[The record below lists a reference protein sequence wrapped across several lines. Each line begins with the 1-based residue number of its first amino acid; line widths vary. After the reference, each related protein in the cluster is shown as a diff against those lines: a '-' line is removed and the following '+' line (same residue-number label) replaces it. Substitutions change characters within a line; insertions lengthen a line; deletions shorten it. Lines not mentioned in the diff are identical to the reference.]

1 MRSWL
6 DPRWRKVG
14 RDLLAHKLRTVLV
27 VLSIAVGIFAVLVV
41 FGGRGTLLQTFD
53 DNLPKSNPSNAAL
66 YTSGFG
72 SDLVARVK
80 RASGVRDAEGRR
92 VADLR
97 FRAGDLTAVTEP
109 PAQVMQA
116 DREQGI
122 GLTAAA
128 DWDSV
133 RIEKVFPEAGV
144 PWPPGRGEIVLERS
158 DRQVES
164 HVPGDLLTIYTRAGE
179 KKLLR
184 VTGYAHD
191 INGFPALFTG
201 QMTGFTSMQ
210 TMADLGEPSGTN
222 QLLISLDATGLDRA
236 AASRIVSRI
245 RDDVVVPAGVKVLST
260 WVPEP
265 GSHRLGDIFK
275 AVSVL
280 LLALSVMALA
290 LSGFLVVNTI
300 SALITQQTKQVGIM
314 KAIGGRAG
322 QITWMYVAMVATYGA
337 LAVLV
342 GLPIGAWWASWFAA
356 FAGGLLNFGTGS
368 TSPPLYA
375 VLLAV
380 GTGMV
385 VPLLA
390 AWVPIRSGTRVSVV
404 RALNDTGAGA
414 KFGHGLIDRL
424 LGRIR
429 GLPRPMA
436 LGLRNTFLRKGR
448 LAITLATLTLASA
461 VVMSVGTVRGSI
473 LTTVADVSK
482 WWNYDVEIQ
491 FPGPVSAHLAEREA
505 LKTSGAVQAE
515 GWLVASAA
523 LRRGDGSENDQ
534 LGIIGLPPKTTFI
547 VPQIVDGRWLR
558 EGDGDAVVVNTDVVK
573 KENIA
578 VGDTVRL
585 KVRGADRDYRVVG
598 VVRGQLMGSVFFT
611 DRSALERSLGLQG
624 SISRLLVR
632 TGSHAMADQDAAGGR
647 LERAFK
653 DAGLPV
659 ASVEGQQRM
668 SGNFANQLGILVT
681 FLVIMA
687 VILAIV
693 GVIGLTGTM
702 IINVLESTREIGVMR
717 AVGASHEA
725 IFQVFITEGVTV
737 GLISWALGA
746 VLSYPMSLGLVRML
760 EGAIG
765 IPLTFSFSWPA
776 VGMWLVVV
784 SAISA
789 GASVLPAFRAAQVS
803 VRDAIAYE

>member
-14 RDLLAHKLRTVLV
+14 RDLLAHKLRTTLV

-41 FGGRGTLLQTFD
+41 FGGRGILLRTFD

-66 YTSGFG
+66 YTTGFG
-72 SDLVARVK
+72 DELVARVK

-92 VADLR
+92 LADLR
-97 FRAGDLTAVTEP
+97 YRAGDLTTATEP
-109 PAQVMQA
+109 PAQVQQA
-116 DREQGI
+116 DRAQGI
-122 GLTAAA
+122 GLTAAP
-128 DWDSV
+128 DWNLV
-133 RIEKVFPEAGV
+133 RVEKVFPDAGV
-144 PWPPGRGEIVLERS
+144 QWPPARGEIVLERS
-158 DRQVES
+158 DSQVQS
-164 HVPGDLLTIYTRAGE
+164 FSPGDLITIYTREGE

-184 VTGYAHD
+184 VAGYAHD

-201 QMTGFTSMQ
+201 QMSGFVSMQ
-210 TMADLGEPSGTN
+210 TMADLGEPTGSN

-236 AASRIVSRI
+236 SASRIVSRI
-245 RDDVVVPAGVKVLST
+245 RDDVVVPTGVQVLST
-260 WVPEP
+260 YVPEP

-300 SALITQQTKQVGIM
+300 SALITQQTKQIGIM

-322 QITWMYVAMVATYGA
+322 QITWMYLAMVATYGA

-342 GLPIGAWWASWFAA
+342 GLPVGAWWASWFAD

-368 TSPPLYA
+368 NTPPTDA
-375 VLLAV
+375 VMLAV

-385 VPLLA
+385 VPLIA
-390 AWVPIRSGTRVSVV
+390 AWFPIHTGTRVSVV
-404 RALNDTGAGA
+404 KAFNDTGMGA

-461 VVMSVGTVRGSI
+461 VVMGVGSVRGSI
-473 LTTVADVSK
+473 LTTVSDVSK
-482 WWNYDVEIQ
+482 WWNYDVEVR
-491 FPGPVSAHLAEREA
+491 FPAPVNAQVAEREA
-505 LKTSGAVQAE
+505 LKTSGTTQVE

-523 LRRGDGSENDQ
+523 LKRGDGSENDQ

-547 VPQIVDGRWLR
+547 VPQIVAGRWLR
-558 EGDGDAVVVNTDVVK
+558 EGDRNVVVVNTDVVK
-573 KENIA
+573 KEGID
-578 VGDTVRL
+578 VGATVRL

-598 VVRGQLMGSVFFT
+598 VVRGQLMGPVFFT
-611 DRSALERSLGLQG
+611 DRSELESSLGLQG
-624 SISRLLVR
+624 SITRLLVR
-632 TGSHAMADQDAAGGR
+632 TASHSMADQDAAADR
-647 LERAFK
+647 LERSFK

-659 ASVEGQQRM
+659 MSVEGQQHM
-668 SGNFANQLGILVT
+668 SSAFASQLGILVT

-687 VILAIV
+687 VILAVV

-725 IFQVFITEGVTV
+725 IFQVFITEGVTI

-746 VLSYPMSLGLVRML
+746 VLSYPLSIALVRML

-765 IPLTFSFSWPA
+765 IPLSFSFSWPA

-789 GASVLPAFRAAQVS
+789 GASVLPAFRASQVS